1 MKIKEKKINNE
12 PLDSG
17 DFFTLLI
24 MTFKTDFLTSISFY
38 LLDALTRIGFSILIL
53 YLFNA
58 VADGNYTIAY
68 IYCAVEIVLWYLS
81 QLFRQVGFTDA
92 FVLASKIKAAL
103 AMLLYAKISKMT
115 NYGIKNSELGK
126 IINLLASDFGV
137 IEQRLGLFCNAFNFP
152 IVMIGCTILLI
163 IRLGWPGVLGIVMV
177 ILVVPI
183 SNAISKNNG
192 SIIKEINIYKD
203 KRIQTTT

>member
-1 MKIKEKKINNE
+1 VA
-12 PLDSG
+12 
-17 DFFTLLI
+17 FTE
-24 MTFKTDFLTSISFY
+24 S
-38 LLDALTRIGFSILIL
+38 SIL
-53 YLFNA
+53 
-58 VADGNYTIAY
+58 
-68 IYCAVEIVLWYLS
+68 
-81 QLFRQVGFTDA
+81 
-92 FVLASKIKAAL
+92 ASRIKAAL

-115 NYGIKNSELGK
+115 NYVIKTSELGK
-126 IINLLASDFGV
+126 ITNLLASDFGV
-137 IEQRLGLFCNAFNFP
+137 IEQRLGLFLNAFIFP
-152 IVMIGCTILLI
+152 IIMIGCTILLI

>member
-1 MKIKEKKINNE
+1 
-12 PLDSG
+12 
-17 DFFTLLI
+17 
-24 MTFKTDFLTSISFY
+24 MTFKVDFLISISFCC
-38 LLDALTRIGFSILIL
+38 LDAIARIGFSILVL

-58 VADGNYTIAY
+58 VGDGNYTIAY
-68 IYCAVEIVLWYLS
+68 IYCSIEIVLWYLS
-81 QLFRQVGFTDA
+81 QVFKMVGFIEA
-92 FVLASKIKAAL
+92 SILAAKIKASL

-115 NYGIKNSELGK
+115 NYAIKSSELGK

-152 IVMIGCTILLI
+152 IAMIGCTILLI

-177 ILVVPI
+177 FLVIPI

-192 SIIKEINIYKD
+192 SII
-203 KRIQTTT
+203 Q